1 MLARQAAAAAR
12 RRAAG
17 RPRKARAERVAIKKG
32 GIPRSF
38 TRKSHVSRERSG
50 HHRARIS
57 RRDIVEQRFVGA
69 ESSRCLCP
77 PLPLAGGET
86 EAAATGER
94 KSVVEGKSV
103 YVRVH
108 HGGRRNMKKKKKE

>member
-57 RRDIVEQRFVGA
+57 RREIEIGRA
-69 ESSRCLCP
+69 SCR
-77 PLPLAGGET
+77 
-86 EAAATGER
+86 ER
-94 KSVVEGKSV
+94 VWQYVKISVVAGYLKNKAKSKAKCS
-103 YVRVH
+103 R
-108 HGGRRNMKKKKKE
+108 KEIQKRLTK

>member
-1 MLARQAAAAAR
+1 MRISDWSSDVCSSDLYSQIGRSAMLARQAAAAAR

-86 EAAATGER
+86 EAAATGATP
-94 KSVVEGKSV
+94 
-103 YVRVH
+103 
-108 HGGRRNMKKKKKE
+108 